1 MEKTILWSVN
11 EGVGRFTF
19 NRPDQAN
26 SICLAVRNDLLE
38 GIQRMTETDV
48 RVLVVSGSG
57 KFFNTGGDITEFRG
71 NLEQLDLGIDEILK
85 FMHPALYKLA
95 NLPIP
100 VISALNGP
108 LAGAGIGFA
117 LCADFV
123 LASDAVK
130 LRGGFCGIG
139 LSPDMASSYFLTR
152 RIGAAKAKQI
162 FMLNRALSAQE
173 CLHLGIV
180 DQVHAAAHLTSA
192 VDDLVAELVSG
203 PTSSYG
209 RVKRL
214 CDSAYLNDLQTHLDS
229 EHKLQLQSARSAECK
244 EGVLS
249 YIEGRAPNFPRA
261 LHTR

>member
-1 MEKTILWSVN
+1 MERTILWSVN

-19 NRPDQAN
+19 NRPDHAN
-26 SICLAVRNDLLE
+26 SMCLAVRSDMLE
-38 GIQRMTETDV
+38 GIQRMIEPDV
-48 RVLVVSGSG
+48 RVLVISGNG

-71 NLEQLDLGIDEILK
+71 NLEKLDGGIDEVLK
-85 FMHPALYKLA
+85 FMQPSLYKLA
-95 NLPIP
+95 TLPIP
-100 VISALNGP
+100 VISAINGP

-123 LASDAVK
+123 LASDTAK

-162 FMLNRALSAQE
+162 FMLNRVLSAQE

-180 DQVHAAAHLTSA
+180 DQVHPAAHLTSA
-192 VDDLVAELVSG
+192 VDDLAAELAAG
-203 PTSSYG
+203 PTSCYG

-214 CDSAYLNDLQTHLDS
+214 CDSAHLNDLQTHLDL
-229 EHKLQLQSARSAECK
+229 EHKLQLQSARSTECK

-249 YIEGRAPNFPRA
+249 YIEGRAPDFPRT
-261 LHTR
+261 LNT